1 MSSLENVYCLGCKTR
16 HEKVEIQAIKK
27 MTVRNSTRHQAYG
40 ICPEGKKWTKI
51 MKKDNIPEGVP
62 IEDHTK
68 TSVEKVEIPEPAPES
83 EVGVVTPMPVFQRA
97 LESVA
102 AEEPVVEEPVVE
114 EPVVEEPVV
123 EEPVVEEPV
132 VEEPVIEE
140 PVVEEPVIEEYDD
153 EEEEGGGEYVQL
165 NHVRPR
171 PSRQPIK
178 REPMRPTLTPRIREQ
193 PNEDLMERAYSMGER
208 MGFLMAQESGV
219 EFMDRFQE
227 ALSHTR
233 IPPQYHQNF
242 HHGFIEGGAEFVDN
256 SLREVQQQEQTVES
270 PKSDMK
276 PTTVAGIAGLGIFGA
291 WLASRIKGGN
301 N

>member
-102 AEEPVVEEPVVE
+102 AEEPVVEAC
-114 EPVVEEPVV
+114 
-123 EEPVVEEPV
+123 
-132 VEEPVIEE
+132 
-140 PVVEEPVIEEYDD
+140 
-153 EEEEGGGEYVQL
+153 
-165 NHVRPR
+165 R
-171 PSRQPIK
+171 
-178 REPMRPTLTPRIREQ
+178 
-193 PNEDLMERAYSMGER
+193 
-208 MGFLMAQESGV
+208 
-219 EFMDRFQE
+219 
-227 ALSHTR
+227 
-233 IPPQYHQNF
+233 
-242 HHGFIEGGAEFVDN
+242 
-256 SLREVQQQEQTVES
+256 
-270 PKSDMK
+270 
-276 PTTVAGIAGLGIFGA
+276 
-291 WLASRIKGGN
+291 
-301 N
+301 

>member
-1 MSSLENVYCLGCKTR
+1 
-16 HEKVEIQAIKK
+16 
-27 MTVRNSTRHQAYG
+27 
-40 ICPEGKKWTKI
+40 

-132 VEEPVIEE
+132 VEEPVVEE

-208 MGFLMAQESGV
+208 MGFLMAQESGC
-219 EFMDRFQE
+219 
-227 ALSHTR
+227 R
-233 IPPQYHQNF
+233 IHGQISRSLIAHKNPPQYHQNF

-276 PTTVAGIAGLGIFGA
+276 PYNRSRNLGLGIFGA

>member
-40 ICPEGKKWTKI
+40 ICPEGRKWTKI

-68 TSVEKVEIPEPAPES
+68 SSVERVEIAEPAPES
-83 EVGVVTPMPVFQRA
+83 EVEVVTPMPVFQKA

-102 AEEPVVEEPVVE
+102 A
-114 EPVVEEPVV
+114 
-123 EEPVVEEPV
+123 
-132 VEEPVIEE
+132 EEPVIEE
-140 PVVEEPVIEEYDD
+140 PVVEEPVIAELVVEEPVIAEPVIEEFDD
-153 EEEEGGGEYVQL
+153 EEEEYEGEYVQL

-178 REPMRPTLTPRIREQ
+178 REPMRPAPTPRIREQ

-208 MGFLMAQESGV
+208 MGFLTAQESGV

-233 IPPQYHQNF
+233 IPSQYHQHF
-242 HHGFIEGGAEFVDN
+242 YHGFIEGGTEFVDN
-256 SLREVQQQEQTVES
+256 SLRGVQQQEQTVES